1 MSAMPSHD
9 EESTDGL
16 DVNEFDLASSPHSP
30 PQQQKKSD
38 PQQHTKQILDPD
50 FSESD
55 EEDTAGIHFQSSHFN
70 GDSSDEEEKAFTQGL
85 TFSEVSQLP
94 QNQSSVKETSQLAQT
109 GFGGMLTSS
118 VMHAV
123 SKTIPTLGVMS
134 QSLLSAV
141 VTSGTKEQELKKEA
155 VCQRYERM
163 YSDDSED
170 DFELVSKDDLS

>member
-1 MSAMPSHD
+1 MPSHD
-9 EESTDGL
+9 EGSTDGL
-16 DVNEFDLASSPHSP
+16 DVNEFDLASSP

-38 PQQHTKQILDPD
+38 PAQHTKQTLDPD

-85 TFSEVSQLP
+85 TFSEVSHLP
-94 QNQSSVKETSQLAQT
+94 RNQSSVKETSELAQT
-109 GFGGMLTSS
+109 GFGGMLASS

-134 QSLLSAV
+134 QSLLSTV
-141 VTSGTKEQELKKEA
+141 VTSGTKEQELKKQA
-155 VCQRYERM
+155 VCQQYERL

-170 DFELVSKDDLS
+170 DFEFVSKDDLS